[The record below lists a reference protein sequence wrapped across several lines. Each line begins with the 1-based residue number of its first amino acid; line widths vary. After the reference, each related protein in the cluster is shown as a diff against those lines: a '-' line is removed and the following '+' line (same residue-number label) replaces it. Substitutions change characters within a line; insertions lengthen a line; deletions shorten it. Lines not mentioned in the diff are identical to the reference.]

1 MRITPLD
8 VRKQDFRKAVR
19 GFDCDEVRA
28 FLSTLADEYETV
40 LVDNKQ
46 LRDSIMNQD
55 DKLSEYRTMENT
67 LRDTLM
73 TAERMVQESRENAA
87 REGDLIVREAHL
99 KARQVLEECRVRTE
113 ELRREIAGLRQEKQ
127 AYLGRYRAL
136 AQAQIQFVDAHQ
148 ADFEVVDRRLLEIV
162 DSVLGGLPQST
173 APTVPT
179 TQAAPASSVAPA
191 APAAAAMAPTAPAP
205 WAAAPATPAT
215 PVARGWTPPGVPAAA
230 QTPWAPPT
238 AQDPW
243 TPPVPSVA
251 PTAIPIPRPSAQPEV
266 DRWRDYQPVAPAH
279 HGPVS
284 PLTVVPPAAMPPA
297 ADPAEEIL
305 ATIANLEPV
314 DGEATPRRQTGNP
327 YEVAAEAELA
337 TLGIRVP
344 PVAAPRSQEPA
355 VTAPV

>member
-73 TAERMVQESRENAA
+73 TAERMVQETRENAA

-136 AQAQIQFVDAHQ
+136 ALAQIQFVDAHQ
-148 ADFEVVDRRLLEIV
+148 ADFEEVDRRLLEIV
-162 DSVLGGLPQST
+162 DSVLGGLPHGSVQASPT
-173 APTVPT
+173 AP
-179 TQAAPASSVAPA
+179 AAAPA
-191 APAAAAMAPTAPAP
+191 APAAHSWTPPVIPAATQAP
-205 WAAAPATPAT
+205 WAPPAQSAQT
-215 PVARGWTPPGVPAAA
+215 VA
-230 QTPWAPPT
+230 QTPWAPP
-238 AQDPW
+238 A
-243 TPPVPSVA
+243 
-251 PTAIPIPRPSAQPEV
+251 PSAPSSAMPRSAAQAEV
-266 DRWRDYQPVAPAH
+266 DRWRDYQPAAAGR
-279 HGPVS
+279 HGQVP
-284 PLTVVPPAAMPPA
+284 PLTVVPPAAMPPQS
-297 ADPAEEIL
+297 DPAEEIL

-314 DGEATPRRQTGNP
+314 DADVAPPRPVGNP
-327 YEVAAEAELA
+327 YELAAEAELA
-337 TLGIRVP
+337 TLGIQVP
-344 PVAAPRSQEPA
+344 PLNAAKPQDPAYAAP
-355 VTAPV
+355 V